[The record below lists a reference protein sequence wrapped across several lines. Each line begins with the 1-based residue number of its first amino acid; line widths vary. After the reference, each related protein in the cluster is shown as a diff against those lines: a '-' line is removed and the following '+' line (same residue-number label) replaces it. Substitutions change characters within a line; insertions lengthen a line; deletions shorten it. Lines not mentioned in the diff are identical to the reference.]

1 MALYQHVPADKV
13 PAAFK
18 ELAKDW
24 PTWDSNDADP
34 PLVDGKVHF
43 NYDGDYGSE
52 RVLVINGKATITPD
66 DGSPAIDVGEGDAVY
81 LFKGFS
87 CTWTILEP
95 LVQHYGYFG
104 ADGKEIKQTELTC
117 DICGDDC
124 FEESY
129 LFNDEVDIC
138 PRCFISDSKGAEE
151 YEGAEYQREG
161 VKATK
166 PAKRARK
173 SSTGGTD
180 FDPDAEEKP
189 EEKKEKKAKSP
200 KKSKKAEKEEAK
212 KAEEAKAEEAK
223 AEEPKEEEKKAE
235 EPKAEAKEEAKEE
248 EKKEE

>member
-13 PAAFK
+13 PAPFK

-52 RVLVINGKATITPD
+52 RVLVVHGKATITPD
-66 DGSPAIDVGEGDAVY
+66 DGSPTVDVGEGDAVY
-81 LFKGFS
+81 LHKGFS
-87 CTWTILEP
+87 CTWTIHEP

-124 FEESY
+124 YEESY

-166 PAKRARK
+166 PPKRARK

-180 FDPDAEEKP
+180 FKP
-189 EEKKEKKAKSP
+189 EEEEEKEKEPKLKKAKSP
-200 KKSKKAEKEEAK
+200 KKADKKAAEEPKAEEP
-212 KAEEAKAEEAK
+212 KAEEAKAEDA
-223 AEEPKEEEKKAE
+223 KAE
-235 EPKAEAKEEAKEE
+235 EPKAEEPKAE
-248 EKKEE
+248 EKK

>member
-24 PTWDSNDADP
+24 PVWDSKDADP

-43 NYDGDYGSE
+43 KYDGDYASE
-52 RVLVINGKATITPD
+52 RVLIVSGKATITPD
-66 DGSPAIDVGEGDAVY
+66 DGSDPVEVGAGDAVY
-81 LFKGFS
+81 LHHGLAA
-87 CTWTILEP
+87 TWTVHESI
-95 LVQHYGYFG
+95 VQHYGYFG
-104 ADGKEIKQTELTC
+104 EDGKEIKQTELTC
-117 DICGDDC
+117 DICGADC

-166 PAKRARK
+166 PPKKQRT
-173 SSTGGTD
+173 STGGKKSTD
-180 FDPDAEEKP
+180 FDPDAEEEPKEEKKRKSP
-189 EEKKEKKAKSP
+189 KGKKSKKEEKKE
-200 KKSKKAEKEEAK
+200 EETKEEAK
-212 KAEEAKAEEAK
+212 EE
-223 AEEPKEEEKKAE
+223 
-235 EPKAEAKEEAKEE
+235 EAKEEAKEE
-248 EKKEE
+248 EAKEEKDE